1 MTEQELLKLFKNP
14 TYNRNKQS
22 ENLWCR
28 YEDFT
33 GMIIHNFNNFTTA
46 TLIATKDQES
56 YNFIIPI
63 TEFEKIKNQK

>member
-22 ENLWCR
+22 ER

-56 YNFIIPI
+56 YNFIIPM